1 MKFIPSFQFSSTASL
16 SSTRPLDLA
25 RQFKLSKLFSE
36 DLNKFL
42 LEIKKI
48 DSRLTLTYNI
58 CATPF
63 VDAVKDVNDQFLYCG
78 NLIVYFFVDDDN

>member
-1 MKFIPSFQFSSTASL
+1 MKFIPSFQFSSTASS

-48 DSRLTLTYNI
+48 DPRLTLTYDI

-63 VDAVKDVNDQFLYCG
+63 VDADKDVDDQFLYCG
-78 NLIVYFFVDDDN
+78 NLIVYFFVDGDR